1 MKKETWLSKKS
12 MCLQRLQCLFICV
25 IFIMK
30 ENVRISFAGGNAKMR
45 EIDVKHVA
53 QTVYQLFLS
62 ACCEIGSD
70 VMSLLE
76 KYSREEE
83 SPFGREVLRQLIE
96 NDRMAAERKMP
107 ICQDTGMAVIFM
119 EIGQDVHFTG
129 GDVNAAIDEGVR
141 CAYRD
146 GCFRAS
152 VLTPLERI
160 NTGDNTPAI
169 VHMRLVP
176 GEQVTITA
184 APKGF
189 GSENMSRLWMLTPSQ
204 GVEGV
209 KEAVVES
216 VRMAGGNP
224 CPPVVVGVGIG
235 GTAECAML
243 MAKHSLTRECGAPSE
258 DPALAEMEEELLERI
273 NRLGIGPQG
282 LGGRTTALAVH
293 IEQMHTHIAGLPVAV
308 NMQCHAAR
316 HKTAVI

>member
-1 MKKETWLSKKS
+1 
-12 MCLQRLQCLFICV
+12 
-25 IFIMK
+25 
-30 ENVRISFAGGNAKMR
+30 MR
-45 EIDVKHVA
+45 EIDIVQVSD
-53 QTVYQLFLS
+53 TVYSLFRS
-62 ACCEIGSD
+62 ACCEIGDD
-70 VMSLLE
+70 VISLLRRNLE
-76 KYSREEE
+76 TEE
-83 SPFGREVLRQLIE
+83 SPFGRAVLQQLLD
-96 NDRMAAERKMP
+96 NDRLAAEKQMP

-129 GDVNAAIDEGVR
+129 GDVNAAIEDGVR
-141 CAYRD
+141 RAYRD

-152 VLTPLERI
+152 VLTPLERV
-160 NTGDNTPAI
+160 NTKDNTPAI
-169 VHMRLVP
+169 VHMKLVP
-176 GEQVTITA
+176 GEQVRISA

-209 KEAVVES
+209 KEAIVET
-216 VRMAGGNP
+216 VRLAGGNP

-243 MAKHSLTRECGAPSE
+243 MAKHSLTRECGEPSP
-258 DPALAEMEEELLERI
+258 DPMLAEMERELLARI
-273 NRLGIGPQG
+273 NDLGLGPQG

-316 HKTAVI
+316 HKSAVI